1 MGCYHGLTRERA
13 IRKETSLVA
22 SFHGRRKCNFYL
34 VLFCNLLT
42 FIGSIYGEIVVPGT
56 VSNFIYKGNSNRVAH
71 IAHKQASRALDWCL
85 FVPWTPRLKQKW
97 KSQVAASWWLSL
109 TDCVGTWTAWEGTEQ
124 CPYLS
129 RASPCLHFPV
139 CKRLAMIPTLFFR
152 DSFFF
157 FGKRFDPCCWKEP
170 DTSSWLTQV
179 PGMKAG
185 CLRGPGCLLRG
196 AESWCCWRCVT
207 VWRVYILDCW
217 SNICRPSLWL
227 ENWFY

>member
-1 MGCYHGLTRERA
+1 MLEMGCYHGLTRERA

-157 FGKRFDPCCWKEP
+157 FWKAFWPLLLKRARHFFVIDPGAWDESRLP
-170 DTSSWLTQV
+170 PRTRLPSSGRGELVLLEVRDRLTCLH
-179 PGMKAG
+179 PG
-185 CLRGPGCLLRG
+185 LLK
-196 AESWCCWRCVT
+196 
-207 VWRVYILDCW
+207 
-217 SNICRPSLWL
+217 
-227 ENWFY
+227 

>member
-1 MGCYHGLTRERA
+1 MLEMGCYHGLTRERA

-124 CPYLS
+124 CSGPVPAIYSLCDHPK
-129 RASPCLHFPV
+129 AMPLPEPCFSVPPFPCV
-139 CKRLAMIPTLFFR
+139 QKVSHDP
-152 DSFFF
+152 DSFF
-157 FGKRFDPCCWKEP
+157 
-170 DTSSWLTQV
+170 
-179 PGMKAG
+179 
-185 CLRGPGCLLRG
+185 
-196 AESWCCWRCVT
+196 
-207 VWRVYILDCW
+207 
-217 SNICRPSLWL
+217 
-227 ENWFY
+227 